1 MRLEEDRRQIN
12 SFLSFF
18 FPLPTCSHLP
28 QWAGG
33 SEDVGYKLS
42 SLCHLGEL
50 RRKSVLGNLYFKLPG
65 QNSRNEPLSLH
76 RMTFLHTGIDR
87 SPQERTLHF
96 RVLFHVG
103 AAWAAVMLAVS
114 RDTYMLDAPDTMIS
128 ANTSAKKMLSHHPP
142 ASAQPSRRPRLTPG
156 SHRLK
161 VKNL

>member
-1 MRLEEDRRQIN
+1 MRLEDRRQIN

-33 SEDVGYKLS
+33 SEDRGLQAQLS
-42 SLCHLGEL
+42 SPLGGVEKEIV
-50 RRKSVLGNLYFKLPG
+50 RGNLYFKLPG
-65 QNSRNEPLSLH
+65 QSSRDEPLSLH

-114 RDTYMLDAPDTMIS
+114 SDTYRLDAPDTVVS
-128 ANTSAKKMLSHHPP
+128 ANTSAKKMPSHHPP

-161 VKNL
+161 VQNL